1 MNAFAQI
8 WGAILPVRWYMAVL
22 LGQAARGLP
31 LSESARPFAALAAL
45 AVLYTLLA
53 FLRLRAIAPSMA
65 RSAPA
70 PVPTAATAAPR
81 GIGGAFAA
89 EWRRVLA
96 LRGAFL
102 MLVVAPLFGIFFVMA
117 LSEALILE
125 GLLGIE
131 FKGDV
136 PMILAG
142 GRC

>member
-1 MNAFAQI
+1 
-8 WGAILPVRWYMAVL
+8 
-22 LGQAARGLP
+22 
-31 LSESARPFAALAAL
+31 
-45 AVLYTLLA
+45 VLYSLLA

-102 MLVVAPLFGIFFVMA
+102 MLVVGPLVYGVFIR
-117 LSEALILE
+117 STIS
-125 GLLGIE
+125 I
-131 FKGDV
+131 
-136 PMILAG
+136 
-142 GRC
+142 